1 MAEIKKSFAEILKTT
16 LSSDAGDSIGAVA
29 LKKTLQS
36 YRIRQGNEVDPVPL
50 PFLRDPKPRQAQAI
64 WAAVKTF
71 AEGRSHLINGAPGTG
86 KTLMAIGA
94 AGMLKSKGYQ
104 DNVLV
109 ITPANVTRK
118 WCDEVA
124 ETLPSSHA
132 TAVRCRNILADQVP
146 VCSCCGTSF
155 GKRAERLEEGTP
167 CATCGATLQKTA
179 IGQLRTVLQ
188 TPVEPGITRFII
200 LSDGNIRENF
210 HHETPDLRVTT
221 WSEKHRKLADEKLI
235 LSTAGCVN
243 KEDDVLARCPKCGQ
257 TFQVDGPRKADVK
270 FLTVAAAKRQ
280 GQTVCTAVDP
290 HTKKKCGEIWS
301 DIVTESQTY
310 NRRSPA
316 LLAKWIR
323 RNKLAKLVIV
333 DEGHRSKGDGVQGEY
348 TRALSKAGE
357 KVLYLTA
364 TLTNGYANSVHYI
377 LQDLV
382 PGLCKANGFGYHNEV
397 SFANTY
403 GAAEVRSWTDPK
415 NGKKVVKTLPRP
427 GISSDLFREYLVG
440 VSDFI
445 EMDAVTTLPPK
456 IEQSITIPM
465 DTDMRVAYDHFTDH
479 FCGELKELVEKA
491 LGGKK
496 SKELQS
502 LVSAYVQARLAW
514 VDTLE
519 GSTTTGKITL
529 KDGTKIEVKLP
540 DFTYDPG
547 YGVLTN
553 KEVAL
558 AQRILAENEEG
569 RLCLVYYTN
578 VAAPKRV
585 ANALQA
591 NGVKITVLPAS
602 VRPEDREEWMAEAA
616 AEGYNVICNPV
627 RVKEGIDLLD
637 FPTIISCQPLP
648 ALADHVQSMM
658 RSWRIGQNKEVR
670 LFYMAYANC
679 AQMIARDRL
688 ALRLVQAEEAE
699 GRLSTSGLK
708 VNAGKSSILEEMVL
722 AILEGNE
729 DLLKSAEVV
738 MQEAAPAGSPV
749 FAPAAMA
756 APVVE
761 PVEDIPWAPLL
772 VKVITRVTEI
782 FRRKPKVV
790 LVPDVQLALFDFM
803 AS

>member
-1 MAEIKKSFAEILKTT
+1 M
-16 LSSDAGDSIGAVA
+16 
-29 LKKTLQS
+29 
-36 YRIRQGNEVDPVPL
+36 
-50 PFLRDPKPRQAQAI
+50 
-64 WAAVKTF
+64 
-71 AEGRSHLINGAPGTG
+71 
-86 KTLMAIGA
+86 
-94 AGMLKSKGYQ
+94 
-104 DNVLV
+104 
-109 ITPANVTRK
+109 
-118 WCDEVA
+118 
-124 ETLPSSHA
+124 
-132 TAVRCRNILADQVP
+132 
-146 VCSCCGTSF
+146 
-155 GKRAERLEEGTP
+155 
-167 CATCGATLQKTA
+167 
-179 IGQLRTVLQ
+179 
-188 TPVEPGITRFII
+188 
-200 LSDGNIRENF
+200 
-210 HHETPDLRVTT
+210 
-221 WSEKHRKLADEKLI
+221 
-235 LSTAGCVN
+235 
-243 KEDDVLARCPKCGQ
+243 
-257 TFQVDGPRKADVK
+257 
-270 FLTVAAAKRQ
+270 
-280 GQTVCTAVDP
+280 
-290 HTKKKCGEIWS
+290 
-301 DIVTESQTY
+301 
-310 NRRSPA
+310 
-316 LLAKWIR
+316 
-323 RNKLAKLVIV
+323 
-333 DEGHRSKGDGVQGEY
+333 
-348 TRALSKAGE
+348 
-357 KVLYLTA
+357 
-364 TLTNGYANSVHYI
+364 
-377 LQDLV
+377 
-382 PGLCKANGFGYHNEV
+382 
-397 SFANTY
+397 
-403 GAAEVRSWTDPK
+403 
-415 NGKKVVKTLPRP
+415 
-427 GISSDLFREYLVG
+427 
-440 VSDFI
+440 
-445 EMDAVTTLPPK
+445 
-456 IEQSITIPM
+456 
-465 DTDMRVAYDHFTDH
+465 
-479 FCGELKELVEKA
+479 
-491 LGGKK
+491 
-496 SKELQS
+496 
-502 LVSAYVQARLAW
+502 VSAYVQARLAW

-648 ALADHVQSMM
+648 ALTDHVQSMM